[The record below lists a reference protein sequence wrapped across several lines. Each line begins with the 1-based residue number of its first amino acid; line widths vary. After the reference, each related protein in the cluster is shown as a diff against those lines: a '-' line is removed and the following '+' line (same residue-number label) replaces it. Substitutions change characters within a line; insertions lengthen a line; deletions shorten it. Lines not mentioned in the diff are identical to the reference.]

1 MSDSTKPSPEAQT
14 ILDHL
19 QSQSNLLRT
28 SSFSVPTSQISID
41 QALSNVDQLKGKVV
55 VITGAAGVGFGAHYS
70 KKVAKYGAKVV
81 LSDLKIEGVQEVVDE
96 IKAAGGEAT
105 GIACNV
111 LDWDAQV
118 RMFRHAI
125 DTYGKIDIVFANAGT
140 SSETDNPLLGETL
153 DENGEP
159 KRPAMTT
166 LDVNCTGV
174 IYTVKLGF
182 YHLSQNPSKTGK
194 SIVILGSMASFFGIP
209 GAPLYTASK
218 HAVLGFMRSLYH
230 NAKSEGISIST
241 INPFFCH
248 TGIFGFLPL
257 VALSGIPLASLEDVI
272 GAMIYASTSV
282 EDAKAEKEVEVNG
295 SSFLVDWK
303 GILQIPYNSTAGSS
317 AASLEVGSKEPK
329 GYYRIFEERASAA
342 IYSGKLVKDFVNA
355 FKSLIWDPRRRA

>member
-1 MSDSTKPSPEAQT
+1 MSQPQVDTSPEARA
-14 ILDHL
+14 ILEHL
-19 QSQSNLLRT
+19 QSQSNLMR
-28 SSFSVPTSQISID
+28 SSAFSTPTVPISID
-41 QALSNVDQLKGKVV
+41 QALANLDQLEGKVV

-70 KKVAKYGAKVV
+70 KKAAQHGAKVV
-81 LSDLKIEGVQEVVDE
+81 LSDLKLEAVQEVVDE

-125 DTYGKIDIVFANAGT
+125 DTYGKVDIVFANAGT
-140 SSETDNPLLGETL
+140 SSETDQPLLGEAM
-153 DENGEP
+153 DASGEP
-159 KRPAMTT
+159 KKPAMTT
-166 LDVNCTGV
+166 LDVNTTGV

-182 YHLSQNPSKTGK
+182 YHLARNPAKTGK

-230 NAKSEGISIST
+230 NAKSENIAIST

-257 VALSGIPLASLEDVI
+257 VALSGIPLATLDDVI
-272 GAMIYASTSV
+272 GAMIYASTV
-282 EDAKAEKEVEVNG
+282 KASSASAEVNG

-317 AASLEVGSKEPK
+317 HDALEVGSKQPK
-329 GYYRIFEERASAA
+329 GYYKVFEERASAA
-342 IYSGKLVKDFVNA
+342 IYSGKVVKDIIYA
-355 FKSLIWDPRRRA
+355 LKSLIWDPRKRA